1 MKRVFEVLGTV
12 AVAAVLLSSCSKQEN
27 VINGG
32 TVQMSINA
40 SVDEG
45 TKTVLGSDGT
55 VAWSTSGEKLEVFQ
69 KAGEGT
75 GAEVSY
81 KESSEGTTD
90 DSGKT
95 MTFTVGFDAST
106 KTAFEY
112 YALYPSSAYVTN
124 NNKDVEQLKVE
135 LASSQTPSESSFG
148 AGADLLIAKPV
159 TGLSE
164 QPTSLDFQFA
174 RIVAVGK
181 MKITDLNSTE
191 NVTSVTFTAT
201 GKTLAGRS
209 YVNLSTGL
217 VEEYGYS
224 GIGIDK
230 VVLDYSAQ
238 SIAANG
244 MTAYFTC
251 WPCEFTADDTFEVKV
266 ETESKIFT
274 KTVTIASD
282 GALAF
287 KEGRASAFTVSFSGI
302 EGDNKAGEYND
313 AYLAYDDIKDS
324 TDWGDSYDK
333 IYSYTQSNGAIWT
346 IACYKNTA
354 IQLGNCSKNN
364 SFVKLPEFSQNISSV
379 TVVLSDALASGKTL
393 FLATSKDA
401 TSGNIT
407 SLTGDG
413 SVKEFTF
420 DLAEKDVKTG
430 YLRATGAAKILSVLV
445 VAGNR
450 TVLSTPQ
457 NVMAGLATDSA
468 NSIDVVWDAV
478 ENAGSY
484 VVTAT
489 PTEGKTVSQTV
500 TETSCTLTDL
510 AYETTY
516 SISVVAKSSDYS
528 LYQDSSAGLAEEDVT
543 TLAKPSGA
551 ASYKED
557 FSGSTIGTG
566 SSYVSSSWI
575 HALSSTSWSVTY
587 CSNKIEALSS
597 NKKNIAIGKKGSVDF
612 TGDNNGITALSF
624 DYYSTKATTLKI
636 TIKNATA
643 TVYEKETSLSKTAS
657 GSISLSTTD
666 FSAEC
671 GDAFTVTI
679 ANNSSNNA
687 IQISAVNWTSAK

>member
-40 SVDEG
+40 GVDEG
-45 TKTVLGSDGT
+45 TKTVLGGDGT

-106 KTAFEY
+106 KPAFEY
-112 YALYPSSAYVTN
+112 YALYPSSAYVTDK
-124 NNKDVEQLKVE
+124 NKDVEQLKVA

-201 GKTLAGRS
+201 GKTLTGRS

-224 GIGIDK
+224 GNGIDK

-302 EGDNKAGEYND
+302 EGDNKAGEFNV
-313 AYLAYDDIKDS
+313 AYLSYDDIKDS
-324 TDWGDSYDK
+324 TDWGTYNNS
-333 IYSYTQSNGAIWT
+333 YSYTQSNGAIWT
-346 IACYKNTA
+346 IACYKNKA
-354 IQLGNCSKNN
+354 IQLGDCTASGNAKN

-420 DLAEKDVKTG
+420 DLTEKNVKTG
-430 YLRATGAAKILSVLV
+430 YLRATGASKILSVLV

-457 NVMAGLATDSA
+457 NVLAGLATDSA

-478 ENAGSY
+478 ENALSY

-489 PTEGKTVSQTV
+489 PTEGKAVSQTV

-543 TLAKPSGA
+543 TLVKPVTGDVEVLRETFDDTSTTD
-551 ASYKED
+551 SNTEITSETFSN
-557 FSGSTIGTG
+557 FSGNTSKAYKSKYGGIKFGAKSASGYIT
-566 SSYVSSSWI
+566 SKSLDLSSSFTVKI
-575 HALSSTSWSVTY
+575 NVLKYGSDTGVVQVTVGSVTKSITPTATDTVY
-587 CSNKIEALSS
+587 TL
-597 NKKNIAIGKKGSVDF
+597 DF
-612 TGDNNGITALSF
+612 DA
-624 DYYSTKATTLKI
+624 
-636 TIKNATA
+636 ATA
-643 TVYEKETSLSKTAS
+643 TSTVKIETSEKRAYIDNVVITRH
-657 GSISLSTTD
+657 D
-666 FSAEC
+666 
-671 GDAFTVTI
+671 
-679 ANNSSNNA
+679 N
-687 IQISAVNWTSAK
+687 